1 MYGGYATVDQIE
13 SLIKEENSAA
23 ASTNLELDDDLAT
36 ETGTVIGMDK
46 PEKLE
51 SLIVMYTEDLGKIS
65 KAFRAPK
72 SRVLLFNQPLVMISN
87 LS

>member
-23 ASTNLELDDDLAT
+23 ASTNLELNDDLAT
-36 ETGTVIGMDK
+36 ETGTVISMDK

-65 KAFRAPK
+65 KAFQAPK
-72 SRVLLFNQPLVMISN
+72 SLDRCGADRV
-87 LS
+87 